1 MEKDRIIK
9 LTNALYKVTSLFP
22 EKETLSI
29 SMRKKGNLILSFLI
43 ILDNKELSLGSEEL
57 RNFCIKCRRNVEILL
72 SYFEIAE
79 TQNWI
84 NPKNFEI
91 LKSQYAEILSHIEN
105 IKIVENKVVEKE
117 SIHKKIDKKKE
128 EVVEV
133 KKEEKPNFTLTQ
145 IQEKVITIL
154 QGNGKMKP
162 SDINQFFPDMNPRSI
177 RREIQDLKS
186 RGIVVSNGSG
196 RKTFYEMNSYF

>member
-29 SMRKKGNLILSFLI
+29 SIRKRGNLILSFLI
-43 ILDNKELSLGSEEL
+43 IIGNKDFILGDEIKEIS
-57 RNFCIKCRRNVEILL
+57 IKCRRSIQILL
-72 SYFEIAE
+72 SYFEIGKS
-79 TQNWI
+79 QNWI

-91 LKSQYAEILSHIEN
+91 LENQYNEILKEVESIKFIE
-105 IKIVENKVVEKE
+105 KRTAEKE
-117 SIHKKIDKKKE
+117 VVKKKE
-128 EVVEV
+128 EVTTP
-133 KKEEKPNFTLTQ
+133 KEEPKFTLTQ

-162 SDINQFFPDMNPRSI
+162 CDINQFFPDMNPRSI
-177 RREIQDLKS
+177 RRELQDLKS

-196 RKTFYEMNSYF
+196 KKTLYEMNSYY

>member
-29 SMRKKGNLILSFLI
+29 SIRKRGNLILSFLI
-43 ILDNKELSLGSEEL
+43 IMENKDLLLGDEL
-57 RNFCIKCRRNVEILL
+57 REISVKCRRSIQVLL
-72 SYFEIAE
+72 SYFEIGK
-79 TQNWI
+79 TQDWI

-91 LKSQYAEILSHIEN
+91 LEKQYNEILQEVES
-105 IKIVENKVVEKE
+105 IKFVEKKIIPTE
-117 SIHKKIDKKKE
+117 KKSEKKE
-128 EVVEV
+128 ELAIP
-133 KKEEKPNFTLTQ
+133 KEETKFTLTQ

-162 SDINQFFPDMNPRSI
+162 CDINQFFPDMNPRSI
-177 RREIQDLKS
+177 RRELQDLKV
-186 RGIVVSNGSG
+186 RGIIASNGSG
-196 RKTFYEMNSYF
+196 KKTLYEMNSYY

>member
-43 ILDNKELSLGSEEL
+43 ILNNKELSLSNEEL
-57 RNFCIKCRRNVEILL
+57 KNFSLKCRRSIEILL

-79 TQNWI
+79 SQNWI

-91 LKSQYAEILSHIEN
+91 LKSQYKEILSEVES
-105 IKIVENKVVEKE
+105 IKIVESKNTEREVV
-117 SIHKKIDKKKE
+117 SKKNDKKKD
-128 EVVEV
+128 EVLEV
-133 KKEEKPNFTLTQ
+133 KKEEKPKFTLTQ
-145 IQEKVITIL
+145 IQEKLVTIL

-162 SDINQFFPDMNPRSI
+162 CDINQFFPDMNPRSI
-177 RREIQDLKS
+177 RRELQDLKS

-196 RKTFYEMNSYF
+196 KKTFYEMNSYY

>member
-29 SMRKKGNLILSFLI
+29 SIRKRGNLILSFLI
-43 ILDNKELSLGSEEL
+43 IMENKDLLLGDEL
-57 RNFCIKCRRNVEILL
+57 REISVKCRRSIQVLL
-72 SYFEIAE
+72 SYFEIGK
-79 TQNWI
+79 TQDWI

-91 LKSQYAEILSHIEN
+91 LEKQYNEILKEVEGIKFIE
-105 IKIVENKVVEKE
+105 
-117 SIHKKIDKKKE
+117 KKIIPTERKSEKKE
-128 EVVEV
+128 ELVSP
-133 KKEEKPNFTLTQ
+133 KEEPKFTLTQ

-162 SDINQFFPDMNPRSI
+162 CDINQFFPDMNPRSI
-177 RREIQDLKS
+177 RRELQDLKV
-186 RGIVVSNGSG
+186 RGIIASNGSG
-196 RKTFYEMNSYF
+196 KKTLYEMNSYY

>member
-29 SMRKKGNLILSFLI
+29 SIRKRGNLILSFLI
-43 ILDNKELSLGSEEL
+43 IMENKDLLLGDEL
-57 RNFCIKCRRNVEILL
+57 REISVKCRRSIQVLL
-72 SYFEIAE
+72 SYFEIGK
-79 TQNWI
+79 TQDWI

-91 LKSQYAEILSHIEN
+91 LEKQYNEILKE
-105 IKIVENKVVEKE
+105 VE
-117 SIHKKIDKKKE
+117 SIRFTERKVIPTEKKSEKKE
-128 EVVEV
+128 DLAVP
-133 KKEEKPNFTLTQ
+133 EEEPKFTLTQ

-162 SDINQFFPDMNPRSI
+162 CDINQFFPDMNPRSI
-177 RREIQDLKS
+177 RRELQDLKV
-186 RGIVVSNGSG
+186 RGIITSNGSG
-196 RKTFYEMNSYF
+196 KKTLYEMNSYY

>member
-9 LTNALYKVTSLFP
+9 LTNALYKVTNLFP

-29 SMRKKGNLILSFLI
+29 SIRKRGNLILSFFV
-43 ILDNKELSLGSEEL
+43 ILNNQELSLSKEEL
-57 RNFCIKCRRNVEILL
+57 ESFNIKCRRNIEILL

-79 TQNWI
+79 GQNWI

-91 LKSQYAEILSHIEN
+91 LKGQYSEILKELES
-105 IKIVENKVVEKE
+105 IKFVEK
-117 SIHKKIDKKKE
+117 K
-128 EVVEV
+128 VEI
-133 KKEEKPNFTLTQ
+133 KEEKEEEVKEAKEPKFTLTQ

-154 QGNGKMKP
+154 QGSGKMKP
-162 SDINQFFPDMNPRSI
+162 SDINQFFPDLNPRSV
-177 RREIQDLKS
+177 RREIQELKK

-196 RKTFYEMNSYF
+196 KKTLYEINSYF